1 MKLNYALA
9 TTLLLTFFFAGHS
22 PLAEQSGEELFLQN
36 CAECHQEDGR
46 GISNVYPA
54 LAGNELVLGSGVDVA
69 LVLII
74 GRGEMPSF
82 VGAMSSTEMAKV
94 VNYVRNAF
102 GNQCELISAEVIQSL
117 D

>member
-9 TTLLLTFFFAGHS
+9 STLLPTIFFAGHS
-22 PLAEQSGEELFLQN
+22 PLAEQTGEELFLQN

-54 LAGNELVLGSGVDVA
+54 LAGNELVLGNGVDVA

-102 GNQCELISAEVIQSL
+102 GNQGELISAEVIQSL

>member
-9 TTLLLTFFFAGHS
+9 TTLLLTFFFLFHLLLS
-22 PLAEQSGEELFLQN
+22 SQSGEELFLQN

-54 LAGNELVLGSGVDVA
+54 LAGNELVLGNGVDVA

-82 VGAMSSTEMAKV
+82 VGAMSSTEMARV

-102 GNQCELISAEVIQSL
+102 GNQGELISAEVIQSL